1 MKQIKLVVFF
11 RINNTNFQKLYQYMY
26 KNKNNFF
33 FIYFFIYL
41 LINYI

>member
-33 FIYFFIYL
+33 YYIFFHFL
-41 LINYI
+41 ENKL